1 MKTEIKFD
9 VREAGPLDAPAIARL
24 VNRAYRGEE
33 GMRSWTTEA
42 SIIGGQRVDSDGV
55 LEMIAP
61 PRSTILLAEE
71 SGAVA
76 QARAL
81 AGCVHVARH
90 SSGDG
95 YFGMLA
101 VDPDHQKARLG
112 ATLIEAA
119 EKWARRL
126 HGASAM
132 RLSVISIRHELV
144 SYYERKGYHAT
155 GECTPFPYG
164 DPRFGLPLV
173 EGLVLATY
181 RKLI

>member
-1 MKTEIKFD
+1 MNTEVRFD
-9 VREAGPLDAPAIARL
+9 VREAVPRDAHSIARL

-55 LEMIAP
+55 LEMIVP
-61 PRSTILLAEE
+61 PQSSILLAEL
-71 SGAVA
+71 SGQAA
-76 QARAL
+76 QTSAP

-119 EKWARRL
+119 EEWARRV

-144 SYYERKGYHAT
+144 AYYERKGYAAT
-155 GECTPFPYG
+155 GESDPFPYG